1 MFPLIVTGASTAS
14 VRIFHNA
21 IVMPL
26 QVVVITVA
34 KTSSMEELS
43 TTEYRMN
50 PGIGRRPAEL
60 EESDGIKTPNGRCQG
75 ARDDHAVR
83 AHGAQNRPGIR
94 KISRSAHSRPL
105 QVA

>member
-1 MFPLIVTGASTAS
+1 M
-14 VRIFHNA
+14 FHNA

-26 QVVVITVA
+26 QVVVITEA

-60 EESDGIKTPNGRCQG
+60 EESDGIKTPDGRCQG
-75 ARDDHAVR
+75 ARNDNAVMT
-83 AHGAQNRPGIR
+83 HGAQNRPGIR
-94 KISRSAHSRPL
+94 RISRSPHSRTL